1 MSGPLHTRPVAVV
14 ATGAVTSVGLS
25 AASTC
30 AAVRAS
36 LDGFQETQ
44 FVDQVGQAL
53 LGARVDDAAI
63 GLAPDERADGGS
75 PDAGA
80 TDWIHGGAEKWA
92 AMAVRS
98 AYECAINAGGLAAP
112 STVLLLVGPDAQRA
126 SYSAQTLPACAEAV
140 QQALGC
146 RFHPQSICYE
156 ADSPGL
162 ALALQRGCE
171 LLALDDV
178 EAVLVVCVDSLLNA
192 ADVNQHLGQGRLLT
206 SEHSDGFIP
215 GEAAAALL
223 LRRLEPAPVDE
234 VTAPALHLKI
244 SGLGLAHEPDHW
256 LSGEP
261 NYGKGLA
268 QALRQALSQAGLQA
282 HEIHHR
288 LSTGTGESFFSDEE
302 TYAWSR
308 VLRQNSPAGYSEPLV
323 AASVGHCGSAQSAL
337 AVVLALDM
345 ARKGWAAGTNFL
357 LHAAHAHAAR
367 SAVVLQAVHAA
378 P

>member
-1 MSGPLHTRPVAVV
+1 MNRPLHTRPVAVV
-14 ATGAVTSVGLS
+14 AAGAVTCVGLS

-53 LGARVDDAAI
+53 LGARLDDVAI
-63 GLAPDERADGGS
+63 GLRPDEPADAES

-80 TDWIHGGAEKWA
+80 PDWIHGGAEKWA
-92 AMAVRS
+92 AMAVHAAR
-98 AYECAINAGGLAAP
+98 ECAINAGGLSA
-112 STVLLLVGPDAQRA
+112 SDTVLLLVGPDAQRA
-126 SYSAQTLPACAEAV
+126 SYGAQTLPACAEAV
-140 QQALGC
+140 QRAIGH
-146 RFHPQSICYE
+146 RFHPQSISYE

-192 ADVNQHLGQGRLLT
+192 ADVNQHLAQGRLLT

-223 LRRLEPAPVDE
+223 LRRIDA
-234 VTAPALHLKI
+234 APAARAAAPAVHLKI
-244 SGLGLAHEPDHW
+244 GGLGLSYEPDHW
-256 LSGEP
+256 ASGEP

-268 QALRQALSQAGLQA
+268 QALRQALAQAGLQA

-308 VLRQNSPAGYSEPLV
+308 VLRQRSPAGYSEPLV
-323 AASVGHCGSAQSAL
+323 AASVGHCGSAQAAL

-367 SAVVLQAVHAA
+367 CAVVLQAVHAT
-378 P
+378 